1 MLKPSPTNGDAG
13 RHRPTGWPA
22 LHGTH
27 ALATPVLRPWQ
38 TASAPPYTQIPVHHR
53 PRTGTTVRKRN
64 SMQSPTRLNAHGQAK
79 LPSTDLGAITLQLE
93 ELKQVGPEWD
103 GPGTI
108 TPEPDVVDRTAA
120 WLAEHWRAELGNPD
134 ICSTTDGGVSISWEW
149 GTIEHSIDVRSD
161 GANVEW
167 CQYNPR
173 TLQTIE
179 TELPMDRQG
188 WDTILAGLNNPAV

>member
-1 MLKPSPTNGDAG
+1 
-13 RHRPTGWPA
+13 
-22 LHGTH
+22 
-27 ALATPVLRPWQ
+27 
-38 TASAPPYTQIPVHHR
+38 
-53 PRTGTTVRKRN
+53 
-64 SMQSPTRLNAHGQAK
+64 MQSPTRLNAHGQAK

-93 ELKQVGPEWD
+93 QLKQVGPEWD

-108 TPEPDVVDRTAA
+108 TPEPDVVDRTAV
-120 WLAEHWRAELGNPD
+120 WLTEHWRAELGTPD
-134 ICSTTDGGVSISWEW
+134 ICPTADGGVSISWEW
-149 GTIEHSIDVRSD
+149 GAVEHSIDVRSD
-161 GANVEW
+161 GANMEW

>member
-1 MLKPSPTNGDAG
+1 
-13 RHRPTGWPA
+13 
-22 LHGTH
+22 
-27 ALATPVLRPWQ
+27 
-38 TASAPPYTQIPVHHR
+38 
-53 PRTGTTVRKRN
+53 
-64 SMQSPTRLNAHGQAK
+64 MQSPTRLNAHGQAK

-108 TPEPDVVDRTAA
+108 TPEPDVVDRTAV
-120 WLAEHWRAELGNPD
+120 WLTEHWRAELGTPD
-134 ICSTTDGGVSISWEW
+134 ICPTAGGGVSISWEW
-149 GTIEHSIDVRSD
+149 GAVEHSIDVRSD
-161 GANVEW
+161 GANMEW

-188 WDTILAGLNNPAV
+188 WDTILAGLNKPAV